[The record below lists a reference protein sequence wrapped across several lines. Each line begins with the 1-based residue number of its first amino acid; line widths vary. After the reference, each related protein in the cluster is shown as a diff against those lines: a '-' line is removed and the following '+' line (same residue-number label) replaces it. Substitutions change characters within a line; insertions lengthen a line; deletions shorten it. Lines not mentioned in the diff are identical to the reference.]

1 MSVGRT
7 LEPEPNWSSKLP
19 DKLKLA
25 IADCILLYSNI
36 ESCIV
41 ELVWLIEDADTERR
55 MRIARSWSSTNF
67 KIVKQVIKLIPGAES
82 DAVWTTLKNLGEERN
97 LIGHGVWLI
106 THEGRPMV
114 VWHAR
119 SEDHENI
126 EAQYFDWA
134 RFDQFLILASAVLKT
149 FAQFKQLFEAAIDSE
164 RQSRQAQ
171 PPLR

>member
-1 MSVGRT
+1 
-7 LEPEPNWSSKLP
+7 LEPTPDWSSKLP

-25 IADCILLYSNI
+25 IADCILLFSNI

-41 ELVWLIEDADTERR
+41 ELVWLLEDADVKRR
-55 MRIARSWSSTNF
+55 REIAKSWSSKNF
-67 KIVKQVIKLIPGAES
+67 KIVKQVVERIPGAQS
-82 DAVWTTLKNLGEERN
+82 DAIWPTLKDLGEERN

-119 SEDHENI
+119 SENHEGI

-134 RFDQFLILASAVLKT
+134 RFDRFLELGGVVLKT
-149 FAQFKQLFEAAIDSE
+149 FAEFKQLFEAAIEAE
-164 RQSRQAQ
+164 RAR
-171 PPLR
+171 L

>member
-1 MSVGRT
+1 MKAARRLGPT
-7 LEPEPNWSSKLP
+7 PKWSSKLP

-41 ELVWLIEDADTERR
+41 ELVWLLEEADFQRR
-55 MRIARSWSSTNF
+55 REIARSWSSRNF
-67 KIVKQVIKLIPGAES
+67 KIVKQVIKAIPGAES
-82 DAVWTTLKNLGEERN
+82 DAIWPTLTDLGEERN

-119 SEDHENI
+119 SENHQNI

-134 RFDQFLILASAVLKT
+134 RFDRFLELGSAVLKT
-149 FAQFKQLFEAAIDSE
+149 FAEFKKLIEAAIE
-164 RQSRQAQ
+164 AKRQI
-171 PPLR
+171 PEG